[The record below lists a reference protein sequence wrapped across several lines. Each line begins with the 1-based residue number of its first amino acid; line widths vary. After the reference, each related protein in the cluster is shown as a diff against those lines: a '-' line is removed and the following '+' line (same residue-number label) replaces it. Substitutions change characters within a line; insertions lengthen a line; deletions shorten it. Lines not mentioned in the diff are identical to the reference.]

1 MLWSNYLFT
10 IGIIYLLFSVCGII
24 GTLIFI
30 TGEIYS
36 NGNLFIKTACI
47 ESDISCHGLFK
58 FSSSFPLD
66 TKTHGIIFYYIY
78 LKKISKD
85 DQAKNLASSFSILL
99 IYFCQFYLTLFEKI
113 LDFNF
118 DKKRFG
124 KCVVHDFIIK
134 DKNEKFE
141 ELRVDNIRINVD
153 NNDQYYKNNLNDSY
167 FNKQTNYKEKDT
179 NKTKDVRISE
189 FSENK
194 QSITRRII
202 LPPINRNNK

>member
-1 MLWSNYLFT
+1 MCINHYENIKSSQQCCGAIILFT

-78 LKKISKD
+78 LKKYLKTTRQKIW
-85 DQAKNLASSFSILL
+85 QVHFQ
-99 IYFCQFYLTLFEKI
+99 YF
-113 LDFNF
+113 
-118 DKKRFG
+118 
-124 KCVVHDFIIK
+124 
-134 DKNEKFE
+134 
-141 ELRVDNIRINVD
+141 
-153 NNDQYYKNNLNDSY
+153 
-167 FNKQTNYKEKDT
+167 
-179 NKTKDVRISE
+179 
-189 FSENK
+189 
-194 QSITRRII
+194 
-202 LPPINRNNK
+202 